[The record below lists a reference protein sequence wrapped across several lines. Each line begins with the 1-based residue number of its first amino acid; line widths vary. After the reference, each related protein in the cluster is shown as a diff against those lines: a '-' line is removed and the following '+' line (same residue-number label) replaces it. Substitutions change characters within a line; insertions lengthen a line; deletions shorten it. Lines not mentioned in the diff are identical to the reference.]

1 MKETE
6 TMRLPTLALIALFS
20 LATAVAP
27 AQNLVTNPGFETGDF
42 TGWTLSGGGAPEVDA
57 GVGHT
62 GTYAASLGAVPPDVN
77 NLSQVLPTTPGQ
89 EYTLTFFAQTP
100 EYDIQPGSPNSLAV
114 YFGGN
119 LIGGPF
125 EVPDNADYEEYSYK
139 VTATSSSSEL
149 LFAITND
156 FDYTQLDDISVIAAG
171 SVAVPEP
178 GLSALLLVAGS
189 GVGALWLRRRRR

>member
-1 MKETE
+1 
-6 TMRLPTLALIALFS
+6 MRLPTLALIALFS

-42 TGWTLSGGGAPEVDA
+42 TGWTLSGGGAPEVDS

-62 GTYAASLGAVPPDVN
+62 GTYAASLGVAAPDTN
-77 NLSQVLPTTPGQ
+77 NISQVLTTTPGE

-100 EYDIQPGSPNSLAV
+100 EFNIPPGSPNSLAV

-125 EVPDNADYEEYSYK
+125 EVPDNPNYEEYSYK

-149 LFAITND
+149 MFAVSND
-156 FDYTQLDDISVIAAG
+156 PDFTQLDDISV
-171 SVAVPEP
+171 VAVPSSVPEP

-189 GVGALWLRRRRR
+189 GAGGLWLRRRRR